1 METLLSPQVWLWAL
15 AIFGLRVV
23 NISLDTV
30 RFLLVLRGKK
40 LLTWILGFI
49 QSIMYVVVIS
59 EVLSTMDNV
68 LNIVAYAAGYS
79 TGTTIGMW
87 IEKRLA
93 IGHVQLNIVST
104 TLGSAVAAALRAN
117 GFAVTEVPARGK
129 DGTVTLLHA
138 DVNRN
143 DVDNAET
150 VILEADPTAFITAE
164 DVRPMRAGFWRS
176 SPNSKK

>member
-1 METLLSPQVWLWAL
+1 MQALNDPQVWLWAL
-15 AIFGLRVV
+15 AIFALRVV

-30 RFLLVLRGKK
+30 RFMLVLRGKK

-59 EVLSTMDNV
+59 QVLASMDNV
-68 LNIVAYAAGYS
+68 LNIVAYAAGFS
-79 TGTTIGMW
+79 TGTTVGMW

-93 IGHVQLNIVST
+93 IGHVQLNVVST
-104 TLGSAVAAALRAN
+104 TLGSAVAAALRTN

-129 DGTVTLLHA
+129 DGTVSLLHV

-150 VILEADPTAFITAE
+150 VILEADPTAFVTAE

-176 SPNSKK
+176 NSHKK